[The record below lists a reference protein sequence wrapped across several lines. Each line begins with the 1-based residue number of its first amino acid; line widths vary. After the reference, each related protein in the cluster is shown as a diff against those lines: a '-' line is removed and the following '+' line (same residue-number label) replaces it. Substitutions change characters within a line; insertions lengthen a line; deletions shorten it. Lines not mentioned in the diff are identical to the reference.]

1 MKRSATNN
9 INTKKFNAMRNMFKS
24 IVMSL
29 IIKLL
34 TVSVVAAQS
43 DAKSLLWKVS
53 GNGLEK
59 PSYLFGTLHMMC
71 SSDFVIKDKVTRALE
86 SADRYVIEADIFS
99 PDAQKELQA
108 ANISPIPQSKRLS
121 PGQSRGI
128 DSMLRKYT
136 KMTLAQLDN
145 MSLFTI
151 SSMMTYATYP
161 CTDLKMYEAE
171 LLKIA
176 MQRKMRVDTLEAIT
190 AQMGYLLKAYTD
202 EFALANIMMFEDYK
216 AFMNGMITIYKEEN
230 LPVLYRDMTVDKY
243 MDANARYWM
252 LHVRNVNWA
261 NKIPDMM
268 KKGSNFFAVG
278 AAHLGG
284 DDGLIKLLQAKG
296 YTVEPILN

>member
-1 MKRSATNN
+1 
-9 INTKKFNAMRNMFKS
+9 
-24 IVMSL
+24 MSFL
-29 IIKLL
+29 IKLL

-43 DAKSLLWKVS
+43 DTKSLLWKVS

-99 PDAQKELQA
+99 PAAMKEMQA
-108 ANISPIPQSKRLS
+108 ADASPIPQSKRLS
-121 PGQSRGI
+121 PDQSKMI
-128 DSMLRKYT
+128 DSVLRKYT
-136 KMTLAQLDN
+136 KMTLSQVDN
-145 MSLFTI
+145 SSLFTI
-151 SSMMTYATYP
+151 SGLMIYATYP

-171 LLKIA
+171 LLKMA
-176 MQRKMRVDTLEAIT
+176 MQRKMKVDTLETIT
-190 AQMGYLLKAYTD
+190 AQMRFLQNAYTD
-202 EFALANIMMFEDYK
+202 EYALAKIQAFEEYK
-216 AFMNGMITIYKEEN
+216 AFMDGMVKIYKEEN
-230 LPVLYRDMTVDKY
+230 LPVIYNDMTSEKF
-243 MDANARYWM
+243 MDTNAKYWM

-261 NKIPDMM
+261 NKMPDMM

-278 AAHLGG
+278 AGHLGG

>member
-1 MKRSATNN
+1 
-9 INTKKFNAMRNMFKS
+9 MRNMFKS
-24 IVMSL
+24 IVMSFL
-29 IIKLL
+29 IKLL

-43 DAKSLLWKVS
+43 DTKSLLWKVS

-99 PDAQKELQA
+99 PAAMKEMQA
-108 ANISPIPQSKRLS
+108 ADASPIPQSKRLS
-121 PGQSRGI
+121 PDQSKMI
-128 DSMLRKYT
+128 DSVLRKYT
-136 KMTLAQLDN
+136 KMTLSQVDN
-145 MSLFTI
+145 SSLFTI
-151 SSMMTYATYP
+151 SGLMIYATYP

-171 LLKIA
+171 LLKMA
-176 MQRKMRVDTLEAIT
+176 MQRKMKVDTLETIT
-190 AQMGYLLKAYTD
+190 AQMRFLQNAYTD
-202 EFALANIMMFEDYK
+202 EYALAKIQAFEEYK
-216 AFMNGMITIYKEEN
+216 AFMDGMVKIYKEEN
-230 LPVLYRDMTVDKY
+230 LPVIYNDMTSEKF
-243 MDANARYWM
+243 MDTNAKYWM

-261 NKIPDMM
+261 NKMPDMM

-278 AAHLGG
+278 AGHLGG